1 MRWACPM
8 DGWLPGAGIKD
19 YDIFYFDPSDLSEE
33 AESAVQQR
41 WSWMRRL
48 EEVNILAFSTCRI

>member
-1 MRWACPM
+1 MRKSLSAGMRWACPM

-41 WSWMRRL
+41 WSWLHRL
-48 EEVNILAFSTCRI
+48 E